1 MLKVMTGKQAAELI
15 HDGDIVSINGFG
27 SVSHPDDIDKAI
39 EERFLDTGKPRDLT
53 MIFASG
59 QGHNKKGA
67 YADRLGQEGLVKKV
81 IGGHFA
87 LMPQIREMI
96 ARNKIQAYNLP
107 QGVICHLFR
116 ACASKKP
123 GILTKIGMHTFVDP
137 RYGSGRLNEIS
148 DESWVE
154 LMKLDGEEYLYYKTP
169 RINVAIV
176 RGTTADPGGNITA
189 EKECLIVDALH
200 IAQAAKANNGKVIVQ
215 VERLSTV
222 PANPREVVIP
232 GVMVDAVVLAPDQK
246 QTISETYN
254 PAYSGEIRMP
264 HEQIN
269 RVIDEIREMD
279 RRAGVARERSYAS
292 MIIGRRAARELRPG
306 HVINLGVGLPE
317 MVSIA
322 AQERGI
328 INDLIFTIEPGVI
341 GGVPSVGG
349 SFGASFNPDIIYSQ
363 ASQFDFYDGGGL
375 DIAYMGAMEVDQ
387 KGNVNVSR
395 LGDKV
400 IGVGGFVNITQS
412 ARKVVYCFPFM
423 GGGLDVKF
431 DNGCLTIV
439 QEGRIAKFSC
449 KVQQISFSGNYAVK
463 NQQPVLYVTE
473 RCVFSLTTDG
483 LALVEMAP
491 GIDLHRDILDKLPFR
506 PIVSNP
512 LKIMDISC
520 FVDPGTKNPTP

>member
-15 HDGDIVSINGFG
+15 NDGDSVSINGFG
-27 SVSHPDDIDKAI
+27 SVSHPEDIDKAI
-39 EERFLDTGKPRDLT
+39 EERFLNSGKPRDLT

-87 LMPQIREMI
+87 LMPQIRDMI
-96 ARNKIQAYNLP
+96 AQNKIQAYNLP

-116 ACASKKP
+116 ACASHKP
-123 GILTKIGMHTFVDP
+123 GILTKIGIHTFIDP
-137 RYGSGRLNEIS
+137 RFGAGRLNEIS
-148 DESWVE
+148 KDTWVE
-154 LMKLDGEEYLYYKTP
+154 LMVLDGEEYLYYKTP

-176 RGTTADPGGNITA
+176 RGTTADPSGNITA
-189 EKECLIVDALH
+189 EKESLIVDALH
-200 IAQAAKANNGKVIVQ
+200 ICQAAKANNGKVIVQ
-215 VERLSTV
+215 VERLSTN
-222 PANPREVVIP
+222 PANPREVVVP
-232 GVMVDAVVLAPDQK
+232 GVLVDAVVLAPDQK
-246 QTISETYN
+246 QTISEIYN
-254 PAYSGEIRMP
+254 PAYSGEIRIP

-269 RVIDEIREMD
+269 RVIDEIREID
-279 RRAGVARERSYAS
+279 RRAGVAKERSYAS
-292 MIIGRRAARELRPG
+292 MIIGRRAAQELRPG
-306 HVINLGVGLPE
+306 NVINLGVGLPE

-322 AQERGI
+322 AQERGTI
-328 INDLIFTIEPGVI
+328 KDLIFTIEPGVI

-395 LGDKV
+395 LSDKV

-412 ARKVVYCFPFM
+412 AKKVVYCFPFM
-423 GGGLDVKF
+423 GGGLEVKF
-431 DNGCLTIV
+431 DSGSLTIV
-439 QEGRIAKFSC
+439 REGRIEKFSRE
-449 KVQQISFSGNYAVK
+449 VQQISFSGNYATK

-473 RCVFSLTTDG
+473 RCVFKLTIGG
-483 LALVEMAP
+483 LALIEIAP
-491 GIDLHRDILDKLPFR
+491 GIDLHRDILDKLPFQ
-506 PIVSNP
+506 PIVSDQ
-512 LKIMDISC
+512 LKTMDMNC
-520 FVDPGTKNPTP
+520 FTSP